1 LAPAQKKTHEKPRN
15 SHSPSFDPTMRQDAW
30 LPTRSGSFCT
40 KSTQLK
46 ALRRCRLPLAFFEG
60 EQRRSAALL
69 ALEPHHQDT
78 KKPLL

>member
-1 LAPAQKKTHEKPRN
+1 MQIAPCIFRK
-15 SHSPSFDPTMRQDAW
+15 
-30 LPTRSGSFCT
+30 
-40 KSTQLK
+40 
-46 ALRRCRLPLAFFEG
+46 FEG